1 MKTMITKLT
10 GRTLAAE
17 ALGMP
22 CFDATAVDAR
32 GSEALGFEGLGF
44 EGLGLA
50 SVGAGVDATR
60 VRPAAALVGNGSG
73 AWDARRDERPTEA
86 SVALLAAF
94 PGGYGDVAGA
104 GAGSIKHQ
112 QSFASQKHTQ
122 HLQHQIAAQ
131 AITMRAFRGPRPWI
145 ERT

>member
-1 MKTMITKLT
+1 MITKLT

-22 CFDATAVDAR
+22 CFDAT
-32 GSEALGFEGLGF
+32 GLEALGLSF
-44 EGLGLA
+44 
-50 SVGAGVDATR
+50 VGAGDAATR
-60 VRPAAALVGNGSG
+60 VRSAAALVGNGS
-73 AWDARRDERPTEA
+73 AVWDARRDERPTEA

>member
-32 GSEALGFEGLGF
+32 GSKALGLA
-44 EGLGLA
+44 GLGLS

-60 VRPAAALVGNGSG
+60 VRLAAAALVGNGSG
-73 AWDARRDERPTEA
+73 AWNARRDERPTEA
-86 SVALLAAF
+86 PVALLTAF

-112 QSFASQKHTQ
+112 HSFASQKHTQ
-122 HLQHQIAAQ
+122 HLQQQIAAQ